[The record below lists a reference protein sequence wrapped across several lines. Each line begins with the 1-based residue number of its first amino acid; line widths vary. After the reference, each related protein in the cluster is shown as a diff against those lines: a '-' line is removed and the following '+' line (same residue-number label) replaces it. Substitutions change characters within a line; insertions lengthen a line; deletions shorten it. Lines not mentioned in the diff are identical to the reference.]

1 VKGVQDVLRA
11 EGGDSADLADTQL
24 LFPTEETQAQ
34 LRSFASLDPDT
45 EEQCDARFAEITG
58 A

>member
-1 VKGVQDVLRA
+1 V
-11 EGGDSADLADTQL
+11 
-24 LFPTEETQAQ
+24 